1 MANRQDDTQ
10 DHHQDRH
17 QDHDADAQRRSPV
30 WASMRHVQAA
40 YGLSPST
47 QRNLGRLGKIEMVR
61 LIGTGGGKLVRV
73 NLLSVDRHFASLP
86 KVEPGT
92 GRWLGP
98 ERNRNRSPKRVRTK
112 ERSKEPRGDDLIK
125 TKTGRKKPEAT
136 ASNVGG
142 KS

>member
-1 MANRQDDTQ
+1 MADPQKQDN
-10 DHHQDRH
+10 
-17 QDHDADAQRRSPV
+17 DADQRPPV
-30 WASMRHVQAA
+30 WASMRYVQNA

-61 LIGTGGGKLVRV
+61 LVGTGGGKLVRV
-73 NLLSVDRHFASLP
+73 NLSSVDRYFASLP

-98 ERNRNRSPKRVRTK
+98 ERDRSRSPKRRRAK
-112 ERSKEPRGDDLIK
+112 ERHGDPIK
-125 TKTGRKKPEAT
+125 TKTGHKKPEA

>member
-1 MANRQDDTQ
+1 MVGPKLVSPDAGCLPYLEHRQD
-10 DHHQDRH
+10 HYKE
-17 QDHDADAQRRSPV
+17 HDADAQRPV

-47 QRNLGRLGKIEMVR
+47 QRNLSRLGKIEMVR

-73 NLLSVDRHFASLP
+73 NLPSVDRYFASLP

-98 ERNRNRSPKRVRTK
+98 ERNGGRSPKHRTKKERTK
-112 ERSKEPRGDDLIK
+112 ERHGDPIK
-125 TKTGRKKPEAT
+125 TKAGRKKPL
-136 ASNVGG
+136 S
-142 KS
+142 SQ

>member
-1 MANRQDDTQ
+1 MSKTQ
-10 DHHQDRH
+10 
-17 QDHDADAQRRSPV
+17 
-30 WASMRHVQAA
+30 
-40 YGLSPST
+40 ST

-61 LIGTGGGKLVRV
+61 LVGIAGGKLVRV
-73 NLLSVDRHFASLP
+73 NLPSVDRYFASLP

-98 ERNRNRSPKRVRTK
+98 ERDRSRSPERRRAK
-112 ERSKEPRGDDLIK
+112 ERHGDPIK